1 MNASAREVRKRGVPV
16 RLSGQ
21 PFEILLTL
29 LARPGELVT
38 REQLR
43 DDLWREGT
51 FVDFEGSLNAVVNKL
66 RRALNDSA
74 ENPRYIETVPK
85 YGYRFIA
92 EVVVD
97 VSKTPLCRPKAADA
111 DTSQPLP
118 DLPPA
123 RPTPIPNMRRPGH
136 ALAIVL
142 AILALTVV
150 GLLTYVLHATPKLTD
165 RDTIVL
171 ADFVNKT
178 GDPVFDGTLYQGLTV
193 ELEQSPFLSL
203 ISEQRIRRTLRLM
216 SQPPDG
222 RLTPELAREVC
233 ERTGSIAVLEGSIAS
248 LGSRYVLGLRA
259 KNCRTGEVLANEQQ
273 QVDRKEEV
281 LNAVSRIART
291 FRSRAGESR
300 ASVTRHDTPLAE
312 ATTRSLEALKAY
324 SAAWKVHFSQG
335 AAAALPLFRH
345 ATEIDPEFAMAHAA
359 LGRIYADVDQS
370 ALSAASLKRA
380 WELRDRASDRE
391 RFFIASNYALLVTG
405 NLEDARQM
413 EEAWVR
419 TYPRDAL
426 PHTMLAGYVNKAA
439 GRFEEAAAEAQE
451 ATDLEPGFAMGY
463 YNLAVNNAYLNR
475 LDAAQDILLRAEEHG
490 LKSEEFLMLAYDIAF
505 LKADSAAME
514 QVSKRARA
522 GSGLASWLSN
532 REAFAHAYSGRLQ
545 QAKSMSER
553 AVAEAEQTGQRERAA
568 LWEAGAAVQAAVF
581 GKASEAR
588 ETAGA
593 ALAFSNG
600 RDVSYGAALALA
612 MSGDS
617 RRSHKIAHELESRF
631 PEDTSVQF
639 GYLPVLRSC
648 LALNQGDP
656 PKAIDLL
663 RAAAPFELG
672 IPGSGIDALFGAL
685 YPIYIRGLAYLAL
698 HQAAQAASEFQKI
711 LDHRGIV
718 VSDPIGALAHLQ
730 LGRALASSGNK
741 IKAKTAYEDFL
752 TLWKNADSDV
762 PILKQAKAEYSK
774 LQREEAMSFGNG
786 NDRGVEI
793 DKPR

>member
-1 MNASAREVRKRGVPV
+1 MNASAREVRKRGVSV

-74 ENPRYIETVPK
+74 ENPRYIETVPR

-92 EVVVD
+92 EVVD
-97 VSKTPLCRPKAADA
+97 VSKTPLCQPKPADA
-111 DTSQPLP
+111 GASQPPP

-123 RPTPIPNMRRPGH
+123 APTPLPIMRRPGH

-142 AILALTVV
+142 AILALAVA

-203 ISEQRIRRTLRLM
+203 ISEQRIRQTLRLM

-222 RLTPELAREVC
+222 RLTAELAREVC

-281 LNAVSRIART
+281 LNAVSRIARA

-300 ASVTRHDTPLAE
+300 ASVTRHDAPLAE
-312 ATTRSLEALKAY
+312 ATTRSLEALKVY
-324 SAAWKVHFSQG
+324 SAAWKVHFSRG

-345 ATEIDPEFAMAHAA
+345 ATEIDPEFGMAHAA

-380 WELRDRASDRE
+380 WELRDRTSDRE
-391 RFFIASNYALLVTG
+391 RFFIASNYALSVTG
-405 NLEDARQM
+405 NLEEARQT
-413 EEAWVR
+413 EEAWAQ

-426 PHTMLAGYVNKAA
+426 PHTMLAGYVNKVA
-439 GRFEEAAAEAQE
+439 GRFEEAAAEAQK

-505 LKADSAAME
+505 LKADSAAMD

-545 QAKSMSER
+545 QAKSMSEK

-568 LWEAGAAVQAAVF
+568 LWVAGAAVQNALF

-588 ETAGA
+588 QTAGA

-631 PEDTSVQF
+631 PEDTTVQF

-656 PKAIDLL
+656 AKAIDLL

-685 YPIYIRGLAYLAL
+685 YPIYIRGLAHLAL

-718 VSDPIGALAHLQ
+718 VSDPIGALARLQ

-786 NDRGVEI
+786 NDGDGEI
-793 DKPR
+793 DKRR